1 LKRYLLLLSLF
12 LGFLC
17 FTTTVNGQILRKKK
31 KNDVNAF
38 DPGQATDPAKAK
50 NMMVKPIRRVLNK
63 FNLQLEKGY
72 GYFNYQNELTDVS
85 VVRNPR
91 GDLLYIVPLGQED
104 QPNGPFNSYSN
115 WFNDLTN
122 VDIHRMDDDA
132 QIVRTDTASF
142 VYENNGRVNP
152 LTLRLTYSFNR
163 VDKQRLKTTGDRVMT
178 EDEFLRIGVGIS
190 MGAIKF
196 KNTVHTQEVD
206 GRVGNFVLP
215 QTKFSSSKMFGS
227 VSYDVYSFVD
237 FSVWVDLAGG
247 VWKAKSTDI
256 NGDFVTY
263 DPFFNIGVMLES
275 TISKYFKLYVRP
287 SFEMRSYTL
296 SDEFITTNHSF
307 SVFSIDFGAL
317 IKYPTY
323 PRNKHGANRVEM
335 EHVFNGKIYRG
346 RSIFQPQNPRIG
358 QFGQDRKKRV
368 RYGKGND

>member
-1 LKRYLLLLSLF
+1 LLSLF

-38 DPGQATDPAKAK
+38 DPGQATDPAKAE

-104 QPNGPFNSYSN
+104 QLNGPFNGYSN

-122 VDIHRMDDDA
+122 VDIHRIDDDA
-132 QIVRTDTASF
+132 QIVRTDTAAF

-206 GRVGNFVLP
+206 SRVGNFVLP

-227 VSYDVYSFVD
+227 VSYNVYSFVD

-256 NGDFVTY
+256 NRDFVTFE
-263 DPFFNIGVMLES
+263 PFFNIGVMLES

-296 SDEFITTNHSF
+296 SGEFMTTNHSF